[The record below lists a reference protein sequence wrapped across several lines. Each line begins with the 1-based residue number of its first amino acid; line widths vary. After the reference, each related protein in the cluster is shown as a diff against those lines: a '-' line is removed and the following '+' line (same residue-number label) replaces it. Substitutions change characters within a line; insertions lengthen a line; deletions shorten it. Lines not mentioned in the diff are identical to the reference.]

1 MPRGAGEPD
10 PSIRLR
16 GRRSSATA
24 DEGVVVPEEVM
35 AAMRQAGPTITC
47 AECFDLAE
55 RMGVARRVVGEA
67 ANRAKVRIVRCQLG
81 CFD

>member
-1 MPRGAGEPD
+1 
-10 PSIRLR
+10 
-16 GRRSSATA
+16 
-24 DEGVVVPEEVM
+24 M